1 MENMIPVTPSA
12 TPKTQ
17 SVQLKQPP
25 KWLKRPCGANFGF
38 GGKLV
43 TFEATKEP
51 NQPTKSV
58 IKLGSVVT
66 EESLL
71 NRSVKLETS
80 LQNGNLTEFCD
91 DKLSSDDSSGEKKVW
106 QYIKV
111 CFFLYV
117 FIPIILVC
125 EILLDFLYTVDFL

>member
-1 MENMIPVTPSA
+1 MENMIPVAPST

-80 LQNGNLTEFCD
+80 LQNVAG
-91 DKLSSDDSSGEKKVW
+91 K
-106 QYIKV
+106 
-111 CFFLYV
+111 
-117 FIPIILVC
+117 
-125 EILLDFLYTVDFL
+125 

>member
-1 MENMIPVTPSA
+1 M
-12 TPKTQ
+12 
-17 SVQLKQPP
+17 

-38 GGKLV
+38 GWKLV
-43 TFEATKEP
+43 TFEAKKEP

-58 IKLGSVVT
+58 IKIGSVVT

-91 DKLSSDDSSGEKKVW
+91 DKLNSEDEGCDKKVW

-111 CFFLYV
+111 K
-117 FIPIILVC
+117 
-125 EILLDFLYTVDFL
+125 

>member
-1 MENMIPVTPSA
+1 MPVTPAA

-43 TFEATKEP
+43 TFEATKQP

-71 NRSVKLETS
+71 KRSVKLETS

-91 DKLSSDDSSGEKKVW
+91 DKLSSEDNAGDKKVW
-106 QYIKV
+106 EYIKV
-111 CFFLYV
+111 H
-117 FIPIILVC
+117 
-125 EILLDFLYTVDFL
+125 TVSEDEYRTPSKGSYGNEVYLTGQNLA

>member
-1 MENMIPVTPSA
+1 MENMIPVAPST

-111 CFFLYV
+111 HM
-117 FIPIILVC
+117 
-125 EILLDFLYTVDFL
+125 LLI

>member
-1 MENMIPVTPSA
+1 M
-12 TPKTQ
+12 
-17 SVQLKQPP
+17 
-25 KWLKRPCGANFGF
+25 
-38 GGKLV
+38 

-58 IKLGSVVT
+58 MKLGSVVT

-111 CFFLYV
+111 HMLLKVVFFSES
-117 FIPIILVC
+117 
-125 EILLDFLYTVDFL
+125 EIRFSNFPVSPKNYSKKLS

>member
-1 MENMIPVTPSA
+1 MPVTPAA

-43 TFEATKEP
+43 TFEATKQP

-71 NRSVKLETS
+71 KRSVKLETS

-91 DKLSSDDSSGEKKVW
+91 DKLSSEDNAGDKKVW
-106 QYIKV
+106 EYIKV
-111 CFFLYV
+111 HGFKVDIFKGLNRLSLTTSRELQETTKSLY
-117 FIPIILVC
+117 
-125 EILLDFLYTVDFL
+125 Y

>member
-43 TFEATKEP
+43 TFEATKVP

-91 DKLSSDDSSGEKKVW
+91 DKLSSEDNAGDKKVW
-106 QYIKV
+106 EYIKV
-111 CFFLYV
+111 HISV
-117 FIPIILVC
+117 MTIIEFHSRAGLV
-125 EILLDFLYTVDFL
+125 LG

>member
-1 MENMIPVTPSA
+1 MENMIPVAPST

-43 TFEATKEP
+43 TFEATKQP

-58 IKLGSVVT
+58 IKVGSVVT

-71 NRSVKLETS
+71 QRSVKLETS
-80 LQNGNLTEFCD
+80 LQNGNLAEFCE
-91 DKLSSDDSSGEKKVW
+91 DKLSSDDNTGDKKVW

-111 CFFLYV
+111 YNFFFLK
-117 FIPIILVC
+117 I
-125 EILLDFLYTVDFL
+125 

>member
-1 MENMIPVTPSA
+1 MENMIPVAPST

-43 TFEATKEP
+43 TFEATKVP

-111 CFFLYV
+111 CFLSR
-117 FIPIILVC
+117 II
-125 EILLDFLYTVDFL
+125 

>member
-1 MENMIPVTPSA
+1 M
-12 TPKTQ
+12 
-17 SVQLKQPP
+17 
-25 KWLKRPCGANFGF
+25 
-38 GGKLV
+38 
-43 TFEATKEP
+43 TFEATKVP

-91 DKLSSDDSSGEKKVW
+91 DKLSSDDRSGEKKVW

-111 CFFLYV
+111 STC
-117 FIPIILVC
+117 
-125 EILLDFLYTVDFL
+125 